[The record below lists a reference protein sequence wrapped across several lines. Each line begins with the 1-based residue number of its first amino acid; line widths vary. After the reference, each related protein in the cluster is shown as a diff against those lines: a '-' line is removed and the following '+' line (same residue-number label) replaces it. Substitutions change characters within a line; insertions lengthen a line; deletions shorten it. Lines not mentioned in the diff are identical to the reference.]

1 MPIILDFS
9 ENLPIFAARNDAL
22 FGRRDCPLS
31 NISIQLRHQN
41 RLKYSVRK
49 EVKHNM
55 LSIMSKKESNILK
68 FIIAV
73 VTEFARCYGISQKQA
88 YNYLV
93 RFKGMA
99 HLEEF
104 YNVLHTQSFED
115 NVEVLAEVCQ
125 NNGGQLR

>member
-1 MPIILDFS
+1 
-9 ENLPIFAARNDAL
+9 
-22 FGRRDCPLS
+22 
-31 NISIQLRHQN
+31 
-41 RLKYSVRK
+41 
-49 EVKHNM
+49 
-55 LSIMSKKESNILK
+55 MSKKESNILK

-73 VTEFARCYGISQKQA
+73 VTEFARFYGISQKQA

-115 NVEVLAEVCQ
+115 NVEVLSEVCRH
-125 NNGGQLR
+125 NGGELR